1 MVGHGECGLHPC
13 TSMSVSMAPLMCARS
28 HKCVNAERESARR
41 REGVHRGCGGVRGV
55 MACYRGCIKAVYVRE
70 EV

>member
-1 MVGHGECGLHPC
+1 
-13 TSMSVSMAPLMCARS
+13 MCVYVCV
-28 HKCVNAERESARR
+28 CVNAAPWMCEREAQVSGKMRGRAAGAR
-41 REGVHRGCGGVRGV
+41 GVRGV